1 MSKVK
6 IKINDVDELRN
17 ELDKIYESSSQVDLA
32 KQSISLAKHIF
43 YTIKVDYK
51 NNNVVLNGFKVNE
64 NWQIGEARMYDVR
77 LAGFKVHELAKNES
91 FSIKST
97 AFRVAGQD
105 VGSGHMRERAM
116 VASDYAIKVIN
127 LLYPNELYQVKEE
140 RIWQINELKNIKI
153 KQDTTIEEE
162 NVVSFNNLI

>member
-32 KQSISLAKHIF
+32 KWSISLAKHIF
-43 YTIKVDYK
+43 FTIKVDYK

-64 NWQIGEARMYDVR
+64 DWQIGEARMYDVR
-77 LAGFKVHELAKNES
+77 LAGFKVHELARNES
-91 FSIKST
+91 DSIKST
-97 AFRVAGQD
+97 AFRVAGQA
-105 VGSGHMRERAM
+105 VGSGHMREHSM

-127 LLYPNELYQVKEE
+127 LLYPNELNQVKEK
-140 RIWQINELKNIKI
+140 RIWQINKLKNIKNKI
-153 KQDTTIEEE
+153 GHYD
-162 NVVSFNNLI
+162 